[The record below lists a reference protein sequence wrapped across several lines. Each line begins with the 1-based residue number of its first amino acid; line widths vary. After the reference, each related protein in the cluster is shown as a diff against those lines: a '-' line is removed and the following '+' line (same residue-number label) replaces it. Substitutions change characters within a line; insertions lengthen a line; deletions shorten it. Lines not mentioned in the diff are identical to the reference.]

1 MAVISSL
8 AAIGTALGVAATAPT
23 AVAATIGGAAVA
35 GAAGALAT
43 GVTGIVNSAKKPKSA
58 AAPVYDAE
66 AEKRKAQEAASAQN
80 KKRALEQTQT
90 VNTSALGNTGKVT
103 TGKTVLGG

>member
-1 MAVISSL
+1 M
-8 AAIGTALGVAATAPT
+8 AAITSGIFAGAMLSSVIAS
-23 AVAATIGGAAVA
+23 GAAVA
-35 GAAGALAT
+35 GAAAT
-43 GVTGIVNSAKKPKSA
+43 GVTAIVNAANKPKSGG
-58 AAPVYDAE
+58 APLYDAE

-90 VNTSALGNTGKVT
+90 VNTSALGNTGKVN